1 MDVLDWFVHT
11 PVFHPNFWHALVG
24 SSRFTNGNISGN
36 VAAGSVYSGL
46 QSMAAGGAG
55 GAAAAKTVGGAL
67 GAGLY
72 MAARGRGEDG
82 ENVKGGE
89 DECRKKM
96 DE

>member
-1 MDVLDWFVHT
+1 M
-11 PVFHPNFWHALVG
+11 
-24 SSRFTNGNISGN
+24 
-36 VAAGSVYSGL
+36 YSGL

-55 GAAAAKTVGGAL
+55 GAAIAAAKTVGGAL

-82 ENVKGGE
+82 ENEKGGE